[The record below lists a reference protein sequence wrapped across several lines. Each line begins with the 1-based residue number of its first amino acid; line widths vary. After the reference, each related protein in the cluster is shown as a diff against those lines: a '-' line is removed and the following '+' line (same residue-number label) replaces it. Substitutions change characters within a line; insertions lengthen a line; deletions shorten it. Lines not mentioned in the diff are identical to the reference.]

1 MDRKPLRTYF
11 DPYMCGNFSALKEK
25 RLQKKLLE
33 QGLDID
39 AQVAEAL
46 EDLRQGTLFP
56 SMSGWILD
64 RNRELRQALWGLV
77 PAWSQDRTISCHTYN
92 ARSETMADKPAFRDA
107 FREGRCLVPAQ
118 GWWEWDGRKRKTFVR
133 PADASQLL
141 FAGLW
146 CQGTFTIVTKDSGPD
161 LVELH
166 HRQPVI
172 LDRES
177 ALGWIGPTT
186 EKEAL
191 AIARESDFRPVL
203 ALEVEPS
210 SRPQLDLDL

>member
-1 MDRKPLRTYF
+1 
-11 DPYMCGNFSALKEK
+11 MCGNFSALKEK

-46 EDLRQGTLFP
+46 EDLKQGTLFP

-64 RNRELRQALWGLV
+64 GDRELRQATWGLV
-77 PAWSQDRTISCHTYN
+77 PAWSQDRTISRHTYN

-107 FREGRCLVPAQ
+107 FHVGRCLVPAQ

-141 FAGLW
+141 FAGLV
-146 CQGTFTIVTKDSGPD
+146 CQGAFTIVTKNSGPE
-161 LVELH
+161 LMELH
-166 HRQPVI
+166 HRQPVN

-177 ALGWIGPTT
+177 VLRWIGNST
-186 EKEAL
+186 ENEAL
-191 AIARESDFRPVL
+191 YIACESD
-203 ALEVEPS
+203 
-210 SRPQLDLDL
+210 